1 MYYAWSMFSLFYC
14 YFLLLSLLPIIT
26 YYQRNLQMESAHL
39 HPKGMHDIPPMCAL
53 VRASW
58 CSCRAL
64 CQDLLLCSL
73 HKNLIRKLPPDLVA
87 ALPQALT
94 IQLWLRKMSSS
105 AERSLDLA
113 IAFQP

>member
-1 MYYAWSMFSLFYC
+1 
-14 YFLLLSLLPIIT
+14 
-26 YYQRNLQMESAHL
+26 MESAHL